1 MKTMSAA
8 IDIDAPPVKVWEI
21 LTDLGGFHQW
31 NPLFV
36 EAGGNVAVGQRITLR
51 SKHPA
56 NGRMMT
62 VKPKITA
69 VQPGAE
75 LRWVAG
81 LPGIIGGEHRLT
93 LTTTGRGTRV
103 VQSETF
109 KGLLTA
115 FSGKT
120 RRQR

>member
-21 LTDLGGFHQW
+21 LTDLGSYHQW

-36 EAGGNVAVGQRITLR
+36 ETGGNVAVGQRITLR

-69 VQPGAE
+69 VRSEEPSC
-75 LRWVAG
+75 
-81 LPGIIGGEHRLT
+81 GGS
-93 LTTTGRGTRV
+93 
-103 VQSETF
+103 QACPASSAAN
-109 KGLLTA
+109 TA
-115 FSGKT
+115 SH
-120 RRQR
+120 